1 MTRPPFFA
9 QRPPGAATPGPR
21 ALLPLVIIG
30 FAVIVGLLFLS
41 GTRVRSGEVGVR
53 VVDLGANAGVQAH
66 PLSVGWYFPQLGSY
80 VLKFPT
86 TTRTEVWS
94 EAGDSIGPA
103 IQFNNGD
110 GVPTR
115 MAVSVQV
122 RIDPQRAP
130 AAVQRYRLGFD
141 DMVRGPVQRDLQD
154 AFVRLG
160 PHYTSQ
166 QLVSGEGSQ
175 LLTDVTGL
183 LNLRLGREGVIIDN
197 INLVGAPILPDEI
210 RARINQRIE
219 AEQNVATQEA
229 QVRVVEAQAQQR
241 IASAE
246 GLARATQIE
255 GAALAVNPQ
264 VLRMREIER
273 WNGQCPLDTKTC
285 VIGSGAIVQA
295 PAASN

>member
-1 MTRPPFFA
+1 MN
-9 QRPPGAATPGPR
+9 R
-21 ALLPLVIIG
+21 ALLT
-30 FAVIVGLLFLS
+30 VIVVVVLVLGSAVACS

-53 VVDLGANAGVQAH
+53 VVDLGPHAGVQEH
-66 PLSVGWYFPQLGSY
+66 ELGVGWYFPQLGSY

-86 TTRTEVWS
+86 TTRTEVWADTNS
-94 EAGDSIGPA
+94 DAIGPA
-103 IQFNNGD
+103 LSFNNGD

-122 RIDPQRAP
+122 RIDPERASN
-130 AAVQRYRLGFD
+130 AVQRYRLGFD

-175 LLTDVTGL
+175 LLTDVTAL
-183 LNLRLGREGVIIDN
+183 LNQRLGREGVIIDN
-197 INLVGAPILPDEI
+197 INLVGSPILPDEI

-229 QVRVVEAQAQQR
+229 QVRVVQAQAQQR
-241 IASAE
+241 VAEAE
-246 GLARATQIE
+246 GRARATQIE
-255 GAALAVNPQ
+255 GAALAANPQ

-285 VIGSGAIVQA
+285 VIGSGALVST
-295 PAASN
+295 PGEN

>member
-1 MTRPPFFA
+1 MTRTPVQMNFPRGLPTMRRSLWTLGFIV
-9 QRPPGAATPGPR
+9 AAV
-21 ALLPLVIIG
+21 LVTMV
-30 FAVIVGLLFLS
+30 ACS

-53 VVDLGANAGVQAH
+53 VVDLGAHAGVQEH
-66 PLSVGWYFPQLGSY
+66 ELGVGWYFPQPGSY

-94 EAGDSIGPA
+94 DNGDAIGPA
-103 IQFNNGD
+103 IQFNNAD

-122 RIDPQRAP
+122 RIDPERASN
-130 AAVQRYRLGFD
+130 AVQRYRLGFE

-160 PHYTSQ
+160 PHFTSQ

-175 LLTDVTGL
+175 LLIDVTTL
-183 LNLRLGREGVIIDN
+183 LNSRLGREGVIIDN
-197 INLVGAPILPDEI
+197 INLVGAPALPDAI
-210 RARINQRIE
+210 RDRINQRIE

-229 QVRVVEAQAQQR
+229 QVRVVQAQAQQR
-241 IASAE
+241 IAAAE

-255 GAALAVNPQ
+255 GAALAANPQ

-273 WNGQCPLDTKTC
+273 WNGQCPLDTNTC
-285 VIGSGAIVQA
+285 VIGSGALVTT
-295 PAASN
+295 PAN

>member
-1 MTRPPFFA
+1 MHRSLWTLIFIVVFVL
-9 QRPPGAATPGPR
+9 GAAV
-21 ALLPLVIIG
+21 AC
-30 FAVIVGLLFLS
+30 S

-53 VVDLGANAGVQAH
+53 VVDLGAHAGVQEH
-66 PLSVGWYFPQLGSY
+66 ELGVGWYFPQPGSY

-94 EAGDSIGPA
+94 DSDQAIGPA
-103 IQFNNGD
+103 IQFNNED

-122 RIDPQRAP
+122 RIDPERASN
-130 AAVQRYRLGFD
+130 AVQRYRLGFE

-175 LLTDVTGL
+175 LLVDVTTL
-183 LNLRLGREGVIIDN
+183 LNQRLGREGVIIDN
-197 INLVGAPILPDEI
+197 INLVGAPALPDAI
-210 RARINQRIE
+210 RERINQRIE

-229 QVRVVEAQAQQR
+229 QVRVVQAQAQQR
-241 IASAE
+241 IAQAE

-255 GAALAVNPQ
+255 GAALAANPQ

-273 WNGQCPLDTKTC
+273 WNGQCPLDSHTC
-285 VIGSGAIVQA
+285 VIGAQA
-295 PAASN
+295 LVSTPNN

>member
-1 MTRPPFFA
+1 MTRSPIFA
-9 QRPPGAATPGPR
+9 PRPPGSPAPRRSLATIIVVAVM
-21 ALLPLVIIG
+21 ALLVVV
-30 FAVIVGLLFLS
+30 FMS

-53 VVDLGANAGVQAH
+53 VVDLGAHAGVQEH
-66 PLSVGWYFPQLGSY
+66 ELGVGWYFPQLGSY

-94 EAGDSIGPA
+94 DAGDAIGPA

-115 MAVSVQV
+115 MSVSVQV
-122 RIDPQRAP
+122 RIDPERASN
-130 AAVQRYRLGFD
+130 AVQRYRLGFE

-154 AFVRLG
+154 AFVRIG
-160 PHYTSQ
+160 PRYTSQ

-175 LLTDVTGL
+175 LLIEVTTL
-183 LNLRLGREGVIIDN
+183 LNQRLGREGVIIDN
-197 INLVGAPILPDEI
+197 INLVGAPQLPDEI

-229 QVRVVEAQAQQR
+229 QVRVVQAQAQQR
-241 IASAE
+241 IAEAE
-246 GLARATQIE
+246 GRARATQIE
-255 GAALAVNPQ
+255 GAALAANPQ
-264 VLRMREIER
+264 VLRQREIER

-285 VIGSGAIVQA
+285 VIGSGALVQA
-295 PAASN
+295 PADN

>member
-1 MTRPPFFA
+1 MSREPILPNFKRGKLPMNRP
-9 QRPPGAATPGPR
+9 
-21 ALLPLVIIG
+21 LL
-30 FAVIVGLLFLS
+30 IVGFVVAFVLATTVACS

-53 VVDLGANAGVQAH
+53 IVDLGAHAGVQAH
-66 PLSVGWYFPQLGSY
+66 ELGVGWYFPQLGSY

-94 EAGDSIGPA
+94 DSGEAIGPA
-103 IQFNNGD
+103 IQFNNAD

-122 RIDPQRAP
+122 RIDPERASN
-130 AAVQRYRLGFD
+130 AVQRYRLGFE

-166 QLVSGEGSQ
+166 QLVSGEGSR
-175 LLTDVTGL
+175 LLIEVTTL
-183 LNLRLGREGVIIDN
+183 LNQRLGREGVIIDN
-197 INLVGAPILPDEI
+197 INLVGAPALPDAI
-210 RARINQRIE
+210 RDRINQRIE

-229 QVRVVEAQAQQR
+229 QVRVVQAQAQQR
-241 IASAE
+241 IAAAE

-255 GAALAVNPQ
+255 GAALSSNPQ

-273 WNGQCPLDTKTC
+273 WNGQCPLDSDTC
-285 VIGSGAIVQA
+285 VIGAQA
-295 PAASN
+295 LVSTGGN

>member
-1 MTRPPFFA
+1 MNRT
-9 QRPPGAATPGPR
+9 
-21 ALLPLVIIG
+21 LLTVILVVVLVLG
-30 FAVIVGLLFLS
+30 TAVACS

-53 VVDLGANAGVQAH
+53 VVDLGPQAGVQEH
-66 PLSVGWYFPQLGSY
+66 ELSVGWYFPQLGSY

-94 EAGDSIGPA
+94 DNGDAIGPA
-103 IQFNNGD
+103 LSFNNGD

-122 RIDPQRAP
+122 RIDPERASN
-130 AAVQRYRLGFD
+130 AVQRYRLGFD

-175 LLTDVTGL
+175 LLTDVTSL
-183 LNLRLGREGVIIDN
+183 LNQRLGREGVIIDN
-197 INLVGAPILPDEI
+197 INLVGSPILPDEI

-229 QVRVVEAQAQQR
+229 QVRVVQAQAQQR
-241 IASAE
+241 IAQAE

-255 GAALAVNPQ
+255 GQALAANPQ

-285 VIGSGAIVQA
+285 VIGGQALVTA
-295 PAASN
+295 PAAEN